1 MIVVSQDGKAFVDLE
16 LTMCVKINVRHAGA
30 YDILAMSGAVSQW
43 LGTYNDEA
51 DAAVMLGTL
60 MGLKRFKRLGDKM
73 FIMPHRT
80 DKKTINEY
88 RAILEKEGESDD

>member
-1 MIVVSQDGKAFVDLE
+1 MIIVSQDGKAFVDLE

-30 YDILAMSGAVSQW
+30 YDILALSGAVTQW
-43 LGTYNDEA
+43 LGTYNNDE

-60 MGLKRFKRLGDKM
+60 LGLKRFKRLGHKM

-80 DKKTINEY
+80 DAKAIEKY
-88 RAILEKEGESDD
+88 RAVLEEEGESDD